1 MFSSASLQVMNLT
14 GQDDRSWL
22 LGFSKE
28 KLVDLLF
35 LQIRNIWRVDGLYF
49 LGIEEKF
56 GTEAAT
62 TIDRNC
68 WSILARLE
76 ARALKELLELKS
88 NDIEAFVTALRATS
102 WALYQEGKE
111 WEVKAGK
118 AILRIT
124 SCRTQKARIRKG
136 LGEFPCK
143 QVRWTYLKE
152 FAKEFNPEIE
162 VNCIVC
168 PPDKHDENL
177 WCEWEFVLK
186 SK

>member
-1 MFSSASLQVMNLT
+1 MNEN
-14 GQDDRSWL
+14 DRNWL
-22 LGFSKE
+22 LSFPKE
-28 KLVDLLF
+28 KLIDLLF

-62 TIDRNC
+62 TIDKNC
-68 WSILARLE
+68 WSILAKLE
-76 ARALKELLELKS
+76 ARALKELLELKD
-88 NDIEAFVTALRATS
+88 NDLKSFMAALRATS
-102 WALYQEGKE
+102 WALYQEAKE
-111 WEVKAGK
+111 WKVESDRAVFKVV
-118 AILRIT
+118 

-143 QVRWTYLKE
+143 QVRWPYLKE

-162 VNCIVC
+162 VKCVVC
-168 PPDKHDENL
+168 PPDKHEEDR

-186 SK
+186 SSKSSKD